1 MRFSQAV
8 GSGLQWCSFWWS
20 FLFFFFSFFFE
31 MGFSAALWE
40 ERVMKFGCNLW
51 KAFNTGAN
59 GVAWLS
65 K

>member
-1 MRFSQAV
+1 MVFV
-8 GSGLQWCSFWWS
+8 LVVVP
-20 FLFFFFSFFFE
+20 FFFFSFFFE
-31 MGFSAALWE
+31 MGFSVALWE